1 MHLFCEEV
9 QRLIDGIG
17 LGSDGPGCRL
27 PAGSP
32 LALIAVIPWDLV
44 ICDGCLLYLAD
55 HVLSAV
61 LVANGS
67 NEPPTASENRLQ
79 KGQFCF

>member
-17 LGSDGPGCRL
+17 LGSGRTWL
-27 PAGSP
+27 PPPRGAP
-32 LALIAVIPWDLV
+32 LALIAVKLWDLV

-55 HVLSAV
+55 HVLSAA

-67 NEPPTASENRLQ
+67 NEPPTASENRLHEG
-79 KGQFCF
+79 KFCF